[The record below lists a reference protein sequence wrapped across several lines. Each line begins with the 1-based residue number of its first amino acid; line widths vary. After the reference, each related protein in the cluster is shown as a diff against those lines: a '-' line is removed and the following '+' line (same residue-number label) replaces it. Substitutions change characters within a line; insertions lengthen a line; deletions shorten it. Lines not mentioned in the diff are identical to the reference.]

1 MPTLRTNNSAEYHKK
16 RRIAE
21 PELYRSRGKEYSA
34 RYRENKKR
42 ALEEEKKLHENRTID
57 AEIMSMTVN
66 DLADMLIDNDDADP
80 DCTPVGVV

>member
-1 MPTLRTNNSAEYHKK
+1 MPTPRTNMSAEYHKQ
-16 RRIAE
+16 RRINE

-42 ALEEEKKLHENRTID
+42 ALEEEKKSHENRTID

-66 DLADMLIDNDDADP
+66 DLADMLIDNDDSDP
-80 DCTPVGVV
+80 DCTPSGVV

>member
-1 MPTLRTNNSAEYHKK
+1 MSAEYHKK

-21 PELYRSRGKEYSA
+21 PELYRSRGKEYSR

-42 ALEEEKKLHENRTID
+42 ALEEEKMSRENRTID

-66 DLADMLIDNDDADP
+66 DLADMLIDNDDSDP
-80 DCTPVGVV
+80 DSTPSGVI